1 MAQLPPPAL
10 LLGRRQGGEHRP
22 GERGASPRAS
32 HDQRPDP
39 SPRGRPRREAVH
51 PPGAKP
57 RAHRVR
63 PRRVPLRRRDL
74 HAGAR
79 VRRHAQGPGE
89 RQAVAPRRR
98 RRGRASPVAGAAVSG
113 TRVPARPTRPG
124 HLPGGQVRAGVPRR
138 ARAAQRGRR
147 DSRRPRRVRYP
158 GARVQPPAGRVR
170 NHVLRRPEA
179 GGQAP
184 AQVSP
189 FARCGPVS
197 PSRRAFD
204 GSAHARA
211 LVRYPGHP
219 AALRRGAGRQRD
231 REGVRRRRPGRVRGA
246 GGDRGRDPSPLSG
259 ARRRPRGGGS
269 ASSSTPSRWS
279 ARSSTPRWSPS
290 ARWRARTSL
299 RRRVRPRRRRS
310 GPHGGGRQAPK
321 HQAPD

>member
-10 LLGRRQGGEHRP
+10 LLGRRQGREHRA
-22 GERGASPRAS
+22 GERGASPRPS

-51 PPGAKP
+51 PPGAEP

-63 PRRVPLRRRDL
+63 PRRVPLRRRDI

-158 GARVQPPAGRVR
+158 GARVQPPAGRMR
-170 NHVLRRPEA
+170 DDLLRRPEA
-179 GGQAP
+179 RDQAP

-189 FARCGPVS
+189 IRSMRPRFSFPARLRRFGAPS
-197 PSRRAFD
+197 STGSIPRASGRASSRRWTTARSRRS
-204 GSAHARA
+204 SAKTAWA
-211 LVRYPGHP
+211 CS
-219 AALRRGAGRQRD
+219 
-231 REGVRRRRPGRVRGA
+231 RRRR
-246 GGDRGRDPSPLSG
+246 
-259 ARRRPRGGGS
+259 
-269 ASSSTPSRWS
+269 
-279 ARSSTPRWSPS
+279 
-290 ARWRARTSL
+290 
-299 RRRVRPRRRRS
+299 
-310 GPHGGGRQAPK
+310 
-321 HQAPD
+321 